1 MKFYKIIAPILSLTL
16 LMATACSNNT
26 ASTSSDNSSSNASSG
41 SGKVKLTFMGW
52 EASPLET
59 EAVKEGIAKFEAQ
72 NPNITIDYTPGLSG
86 TEYTAK
92 LMTMVAGNSAPDV
105 FFIGSA
111 DYRTF
116 VDKDALMNIT
126 DRFDSNFPV
135 DDIIDSSKEIMTVNN
150 NIYGIS
156 ACTVSPIIY
165 YNKDIFDKA
174 GLPYPDAD
182 PTKAMTWEEFRTL
195 AQKLTIKNGDSTEVY
210 GAYGLET
217 WLGRTLFYSNGGA
230 VFNADY
236 SKATMND
243 PKVAEV
249 MTAIRDLRVVD
260 GAAPDATTLENVGM
274 SAAQMLQ
281 TGKVAM
287 LIDGSWALQQL
298 ASMNFNVGMAPLPKF
313 DKALTTGQAHLHAIS
328 ATTKY
333 PEEAWK
339 FLTFLSGYD
348 YQGALVSSGLWM
360 PNRKSMYE
368 SDGVA
373 KWYKEDVHGD
383 SYKHMLSYFKDAIV
397 EPTALQK
404 STKCGDIMT
413 EESDK
418 FFKDGQDIN
427 VTLENI
433 DKRCNE
439 ELERVLGTK

>member
-1 MKFYKIIAPILSLTL
+1 MKLYKIIAPILSLTL
-16 LMATACSNNT
+16 LLTTACSNTT
-26 ASTSSDNSSSNASSG
+26 ASTSTDTSPSG
-41 SGKVKLTFMGW
+41 DAKVKLSFMGW

-72 NPNITIDYTPGLSG
+72 NPNITIEYTPGLSG

-116 VDKDALMNIT
+116 VDKGALMNIT
-126 DRFDSNFPV
+126 DKFDSNFPV
-135 DDIIDSSKEIMTVNN
+135 EDIIDSSKEIMTVDS

-165 YNKDIFDKA
+165 YNKDIFDK
-174 GLPYPDAD
+174 LDIPYPDAD
-182 PTKAMTWEEFRTL
+182 PAKAMTWDEFRNL
-195 AQKLTIKNGDSTEVY
+195 AKKLTIKNGATTEIY

-230 VFNADY
+230 VFNSDY
-236 SKATMND
+236 TKATMND

-249 MTAIRDLRVVD
+249 MTAIRDLRLVE

-313 DKALTTGQAHLHAIS
+313 KQALTTGQAHLHAI
-328 ATTKY
+328 AANTKH

-360 PNRKSMYE
+360 PNRKSMYAP
-368 SDGVA
+368 DGVA
-373 KWYKEDVHGD
+373 KWYKEEVHGD

-397 EPTALQK
+397 EPTALQI
-404 STKCGDIMT
+404 STKCGDIIT

-418 FFKDGQDIN
+418 FFKDGQDIGI
-427 VTLENI
+427 TLESI

-439 ELERVLGTK
+439 ELERVLGVK